1 MIFIVCSSKNFLEA
15 YCCHFVCPS
24 SYNFNWPI
32 EFDKRWTFIFQGCLQ
47 GDAAGI
53 KLSSFERLMEVK
65 SGVPNQ
71 SLLHHL
77 VKVANDNDA
86 MLKFIPEMGQLD
98 KISL

>member
-1 MIFIVCSSKNFLEA
+1 MPLFSAGLCKIISPLRWHCSVL
-15 YCCHFVCPS
+15 Y
-24 SYNFNWPI
+24 I
-32 EFDKRWTFIFQGCLQ
+32 QGSLQ

-65 SGVPNQ
+65 SGVPNL

-77 VKVANDNDA
+77 VKVANDKDDS
-86 MLKFIPEMGQLD
+86 MLKVITEMVQID

>member
-1 MIFIVCSSKNFLEA
+1 V
-15 YCCHFVCPS
+15 
-24 SYNFNWPI
+24 
-32 EFDKRWTFIFQGCLQ
+32 Q

-71 SLLHHL
+71 SLMHHL
-77 VKVANDNDA
+77 VKVANDKNDA
-86 MLKFIPEMGQLD
+86 LLKFLPEMGQLD